1 LRALNDQEELM
12 TKLTA
17 TLLAGAFALATAAAY
32 AQMSN
37 SPAPKT
43 GNAPNGV
50 TTSTSGVEKDE
61 TMSRGTA
68 KSGMKKSSTKKNQ
81 TTGAGSTQ
89 GTTSKP
95 GAGVDKD

>member
-1 LRALNDQEELM
+1 M
-12 TKLTA
+12 KKLTA
-17 TLLAGAFALATAAAY
+17 TLLAGAFALATTAAF
-32 AQMSN
+32 AQT

-43 GNAPNGV
+43 GNAPNGI

-68 KSGMKKSSTKKNQ
+68 KSGMKKTSTKKSQ
-81 TTGAGSTQ
+81 TTGAGGTQ
-89 GTTSKP
+89 GTPSKP